1 MPALTLPGI
10 VQMLKKSRHAR
21 SRQSIEQEEA
31 FQATVAS
38 LAALVDRRERALKSA
53 LQQRDA
59 HAARADMCVVL
70 LESLQPTHE
79 GEGSQSPTW
88 PSIRAH
94 LDAMQSNIQSL
105 AVDADKEVINPGESV
120 HYQERLARARQHI
133 ASKGQPKS
141 LDKSVAFETDGGDDG
156 HVDME
161 ITWRCGS
168 EWRKPLHGWKVR

>member
-70 LESLQPTHE
+70 LESLQPTH
-79 GEGSQSPTW
+79 
-88 PSIRAH
+88 
-94 LDAMQSNIQSL
+94 
-105 AVDADKEVINPGESV
+105 
-120 HYQERLARARQHI
+120 
-133 ASKGQPKS
+133 
-141 LDKSVAFETDGGDDG
+141 
-156 HVDME
+156 
-161 ITWRCGS
+161 
-168 EWRKPLHGWKVR
+168 